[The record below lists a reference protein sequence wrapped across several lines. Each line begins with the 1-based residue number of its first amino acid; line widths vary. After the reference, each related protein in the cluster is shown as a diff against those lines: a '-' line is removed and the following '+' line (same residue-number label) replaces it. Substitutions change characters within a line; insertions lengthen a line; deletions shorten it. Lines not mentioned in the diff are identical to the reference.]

1 MTTLDAVVLAGG
13 ASRRMG
19 RDKALIELDGQRL
32 VDRAV
37 ERMATV
43 ADHVLVASGGRSLG
57 RHDEVADAPDC
68 DGPLAGILAAL
79 RRTESDVLAIV
90 PVDAPDTDPRVVA
103 RLAALCHASGRAACV
118 VHADGHVQALH
129 AVIARSARPAVEA
142 RVAAG
147 ERSPRGLLAWLDARC
162 VDVDGWGDL
171 DAAGRSVRDWDAPDD
186 VPAGVLDRP
195 APDGR

>member
-1 MTTLDAVVLAGG
+1 MTGFDAVVLAGG

-19 RDKALIELDGQRL
+19 RDKATLEVDGERL

-37 ERMATV
+37 ARLSTV

-57 RHDEVADAPDC
+57 RDDEVPDAPDC
-68 DGPLAGILAAL
+68 TGPLAGIVAAL
-79 RRTESDVLAIV
+79 RRTDADLLAVV
-90 PVDAPDTDPRVVA
+90 PVDAPDTDPRLVA
-103 RLAALCHASGRAACV
+103 RLADLCRASGRAACV

-129 AVIARSARPAVEA
+129 AVIDRSALPAVEA

-162 VDVDGWGDL
+162 VDADGWADL
-171 DAAGRSVRDWDAPDD
+171 DAAGRSVRDWDS
-186 VPAGVLDRP
+186 PADLPPGVLDP
-195 APDGR
+195 GG